1 MHYEW
6 LALAAALLWAVASL
20 LSVVPAA
27 HLGAFAFS
35 RWRMGCVTLMLAGMS
50 LVTDGFAGLG
60 PRPLASMALSGFIG
74 IFIGDTAL
82 YACLNRLGPR
92 RAGLLF
98 ACHALFTALFGL
110 YLFGEQLQGGR
121 LWGAAL
127 VLTGVMV
134 AVLYGRGS
142 GPLALEITRGP
153 LAIGLA
159 LGLLAALCQSLGTL
173 IAKPVMSAGADPVA
187 ASCTRMA
194 AALLAH
200 LALRLGGV
208 GLARARQPI
217 NGRVLG
223 IIALNGFLAMGLG
236 MTLIMLALQQGDV
249 SMVAILSS
257 TTPVM
262 LLPLLWWHTGQR
274 PGLAA
279 WLGAALVVAGTALV
293 LSR

>member
-6 LALAAALLWAVASL
+6 LALAAALLWAIASL
-20 LSVVPAA
+20 LSVLPAS
-27 HLGAFAFS
+27 HLGAFAFN
-35 RWRMGCVTLMLAGMS
+35 RWRMGCVTLMLAAMS
-50 LVTDGFAGLG
+50 LVTGGFASLS
-60 PRPLASMALSGFIG
+60 PLQMASMALSGLIG

-98 ACHALFTALFGL
+98 ACHAVFTALFGL

-121 LWGAAL
+121 LLGAVL
-127 VLTGVMV
+127 VMAGVMV
-134 AVLYGRGS
+134 AVLYARGGGS
-142 GPLALEITRGP
+142 LALEITRGP
-153 LAIGLA
+153 LAVGLA
-159 LGLLAALCQSLGTL
+159 LGLLAAVCQSLGTL
-173 IAKPVMSAGADPVA
+173 IAKPIMTTGADPVA
-187 ASCTRMA
+187 GSCVRMA
-194 AALLAH
+194 TALLAH
-200 LALRLGGV
+200 LALRLSGV
-208 GLARARQPI
+208 GLARARQPL

-236 MTLIMLALQQGDV
+236 MTFIMLALRLGSV

-274 PGLAA
+274 PGLPA
-279 WLGAALVVAGTALV
+279 WLGGVLVVAGTALV

>member
-1 MHYEW
+1 MQYEW
-6 LALAAALLWAVASL
+6 LALAAALLWAIASL
-20 LSVVPAA
+20 LSVRPAA

-35 RWRMGCVTLMLAGMS
+35 RWRMGCVTLMLGSMS
-50 LVTDGFAGLG
+50 LVTGGFASLA
-60 PRPLASMALSGFIG
+60 PQQWASMALSGLIG

-98 ACHALFTALFGL
+98 ACHALFSALLGL
-110 YLFGEQLQGGR
+110 YLFDEQLQGSR
-121 LWGAAL
+121 LLGAIL
-127 VLTGVMV
+127 VLAGVMV
-134 AVLYGRGS
+134 AVLYGRS
-142 GPLALEITRGP
+142 RAPLALEFTRGP
-153 LAIGLA
+153 LAIGLV

-173 IAKPVMSAGADPVA
+173 IAKPVMQTGADPVA

-200 LALRLGGV
+200 LALRWAGI
-208 GLARARQPI
+208 GLARPRQPI
-217 NGRVLG
+217 TGRVLG
-223 IIALNGFLAMGLG
+223 IIALNGLLAMGLG
-236 MTLIMLALQQGDV
+236 MTFIMLALQQGSV
-249 SMVAILSS
+249 GMVAILSS